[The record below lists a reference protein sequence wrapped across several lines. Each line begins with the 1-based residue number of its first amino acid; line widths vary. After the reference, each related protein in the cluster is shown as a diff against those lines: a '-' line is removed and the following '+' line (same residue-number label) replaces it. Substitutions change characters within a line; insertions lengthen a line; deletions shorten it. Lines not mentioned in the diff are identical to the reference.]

1 MTTQFLLLKTDFSR
15 NKMKDI
21 TQKDHQHGQLGDA
34 QLTVMGIG
42 IKCLDI
48 RGLVPF
54 STRTIGSLFLE

>member
-1 MTTQFLLLKTDFSR
+1 
-15 NKMKDI
+15 MKNF

-42 IKCLDI
+42 IQCLEI
-48 RGLVPF
+48 RGLVIF